1 MVDYNFSVHAN
12 CFLNF
17 QYALFNKNKFIW
29 VFFGFS
35 AAILFVSSVPE
46 RNRMDHV
53 WMEKKIWELDQSIDV
68 VYCSLTSLTSVM
80 SIGRDKALF
89 LLVFPISL
97 S

>member
-1 MVDYNFSVHAN
+1 MQIV
-12 CFLNF
+12 FLISSMHFLIRIN
-17 QYALFNKNKFIW
+17 LFGF
-29 VFFGFS
+29 FFGFS

-68 VYCSLTSLTSVM
+68 MYCSLTSLTSVM

>member
-1 MVDYNFSVHAN
+1 MQIV
-12 CFLNF
+12 FLISSMHFLIGIN
-17 QYALFNKNKFIW
+17 LLG
-29 VFFGFS
+29 FFLGFS

-89 LLVFPISL
+89 LLVFPFP
-97 S
+97 